1 MKVRLAP
8 SVRLPYSKIRGSLE
22 QRQQTAIGV
31 VDRLCRDLYPKF
43 DKDKELPLSEVQKSI
58 DDIFEKK
65 VKIIVKQTST
75 PEFDGSSDVICSPIN
90 GSYTATT
97 LELNSVKGKIK
108 FEDLITIIHEF
119 QHIVDQLFIPKYLI
133 RGQKMTLTG
142 MMTQKYQNLYDDK
155 LYNYEYPT
163 SKADKRKIIKL
174 LEHKIKKFLRGMNIS
189 EKMDYIQDAR
199 YSLLMEEQAYRTQR
213 KYAKKFYKKHL
224 PIKEYELDDEI
235 GLHMLKEKIQ
245 LLTRLG
251 FELLDT
257 ERGKHAA
264 KLKSKKLR
272 NVKHKQ

>member
-1 MKVRLAP
+1 MKIRLAP
-8 SVRLPYSKIRGSLE
+8 SVRLPYSKIQGSLE
-22 QRQQTAIGV
+22 QRQQAAIEV
-31 VDRLCRDLYPKF
+31 VDKLCRELYPKF
-43 DKDKELPLSEVQKSI
+43 DKNKELSLSEIQKSI

-75 PEFDGSSDVICSPIN
+75 PEFDGSSDVVCSPIN

-133 RGQKMTLTG
+133 RGQKMTLMG
-142 MMTQKYQNLYDDK
+142 MMTPKYQNLYDK

-163 SKADKRKIIKL
+163 SKAEKHKIIKL
-174 LEHKIKKFLRGMNIS
+174 LEHKIKKFLRGMNIT

-199 YSLLMEEQAYRTQR
+199 YSLIMEEQAYRTQR
-213 KYAKKFYKKHL
+213 KYAKKFHKKHL
-224 PIKEYELDDEI
+224 PINAYELEDEI
-235 GLHMLKEKIQ
+235 SLHMLKEKIQ
-245 LLTRLG
+245 LLTRIG
-251 FELLDT
+251 FELLET

>member
-1 MKVRLAP
+1 MKIRLAP

-22 QRQQTAIGV
+22 QRQQAAIEV
-31 VDRLCRDLYPKF
+31 VDKLCRELYPKF
-43 DKDKELPLSEVQKSI
+43 DKNKELSLSEIQKSI

-75 PEFDGSSDVICSPIN
+75 PEFDGSSDVVCSPIN

-133 RGQKMTLTG
+133 RGQKMTLLG
-142 MMTQKYQNLYDDK
+142 MITTKYQNLYDK

-199 YSLLMEEQAYRTQR
+199 YSLIMEEQAYRTQR
-213 KYAKKFYKKHL
+213 KYAKIFYKKHL
-224 PIKEYELDDEI
+224 PIKEYELEDEI
-235 GLHMLKEKIQ
+235 SLHMLKEKIQ
-245 LLTRLG
+245 LLTRIG
-251 FELLDT
+251 FELVEK

-264 KLKSKKLR
+264 KLKAKKLR
-272 NVKHKQ
+272 NVKANQ

>member
-1 MKVRLAP
+1 MIIKLAP
-8 SVRLPYSKIRGSLE
+8 SVRLPYKQIKGSLA
-22 QRQQTAIGV
+22 QRQQAAIDV
-31 VDRLCRDLYPKF
+31 VDKLYRKLYPKF
-43 DKDKELPLSEVQKSI
+43 DKNGELPMSEIQKSI

-97 LELNSVKGKIK
+97 LELNSEKGKVK

-119 QHIVDQLFIPKYLI
+119 QHIVDQIFIPKYLI
-133 RGQKMTLTG
+133 RGQKMTLNNMITP
-142 MMTQKYQNLYDDK
+142 KYQKLYDQ

-163 SKADKRKIIKL
+163 SKAEKHKIIKL

-199 YSLLMEEQAYRTQR
+199 YSLVMEEQAYRTQR
-213 KYAKKFYKKHL
+213 KYAKKFHKKHL
-224 PIKEYELDDEI
+224 PIKDYELDDEI
-235 GLHMLKEKIQ
+235 SLHMLKEKIE
-245 LLTRLG
+245 LLTRMG
-251 FELLDT
+251 FELIKQ

-272 NVKHKQ
+272 IVNSNQ

>member
-1 MKVRLAP
+1 MKIRLAP
-8 SVRLPYSKIRGSLE
+8 SVRLPYSKIRGSLS
-22 QRQQTAIGV
+22 QRQQAAIDV
-31 VDRLCRDLYPKF
+31 VDKLCRDLYPKF
-43 DKDKELPLSEVQKSI
+43 DKNKELPLSEIQKSI

-97 LELNSVKGKIK
+97 LELNSVEGKIK

-133 RGQKMTLTG
+133 RGQKMTLMG
-142 MMTQKYQNLYDDK
+142 MMTPKYQNLYDK

-163 SKADKRKIIKL
+163 SKAEKHKIIKL

-199 YSLLMEEQAYRTQR
+199 YSLIMEEQAYRTQR
-213 KYAKKFYKKHL
+213 KYAKKFHKKHL
-224 PIKEYELDDEI
+224 PINAYELEDEI
-235 GLHMLKEKIQ
+235 SLHMLKEKIQ
-245 LLTRLG
+245 LLTRIG
-251 FELLDT
+251 FELLET

>member
-22 QRQQTAIGV
+22 QRQQAAIEV
-31 VDRLCRDLYPKF
+31 VDKLCRELYPKF
-43 DKDKELPLSEVQKSI
+43 DKNKELSLSEIQKSI

-75 PEFDGSSDVICSPIN
+75 PEFDGSSDVVCSPIN

-133 RGQKMTLTG
+133 RGQKMTLMG
-142 MMTQKYQNLYDDK
+142 MMTPKYQNLYDK

-163 SKADKRKIIKL
+163 SKADKHKIIKL

-199 YSLLMEEQAYRTQR
+199 YSLIMEEQAYRTQR
-213 KYAKKFYKKHL
+213 KYAKIFYKKHL
-224 PIKEYELDDEI
+224 PIKEYELEDEI
-235 GLHMLKEKIQ
+235 SLHMLKEKIK
-245 LLTRLG
+245 LLTRIG
-251 FELLDT
+251 FELVEK

-264 KLKSKKLR
+264 KLKAKKLR
-272 NVKHKQ
+272 NVKANQ

>member
-1 MKVRLAP
+1 MKIRLAP
-8 SVRLPYSKIRGSLE
+8 SVRLPYSKIRGSLS
-22 QRQQTAIGV
+22 QRQQAAIDV
-31 VDRLCRDLYPKF
+31 VDKLCRDLYSKF
-43 DKDKELPLSEVQKSI
+43 DKNKELPLSEVQKSI

-97 LELNSVKGKIK
+97 LEQNSVKGKIK

-133 RGQKMTLTG
+133 RGQKMTLLG
-142 MMTQKYQNLYDDK
+142 MMTQKYQNLYDK

-163 SKADKRKIIKL
+163 SKADKHKIIKL

-199 YSLLMEEQAYRTQR
+199 YSLIMEEQAYRTQR
-213 KYAKKFYKKHL
+213 KYAKKFHKKHL
-224 PIKEYELDDEI
+224 TINEYELEDEI
-235 GLHMLKEKIQ
+235 RLHMLKEKIQ

-251 FELLDT
+251 FELLET

-272 NVKHKQ
+272 NVKHNQ

>member
-1 MKVRLAP
+1 MKIRLAP
-8 SVRLPYSKIRGSLE
+8 SVRLPYSKIRGSLG
-22 QRQQTAIGV
+22 QRQQAAIDV
-31 VDRLCRDLYPKF
+31 VDKLCRDLYSKF
-43 DKDKELPLSEVQKSI
+43 DKNKELPLSEVQKSI

-133 RGQKMTLTG
+133 RGQKMTLLG
-142 MMTQKYQNLYDDK
+142 MMTQKYQNLYDK
-155 LYNYEYPT
+155 LYKYEYPT
-163 SKADKRKIIKL
+163 SKADKHKIIKL

-199 YSLLMEEQAYRTQR
+199 YSLIMEEQAYRTQR
-213 KYAKKFYKKHL
+213 KYAKKFHKKHL
-224 PIKEYELDDEI
+224 PINEYELEDEI
-235 GLHMLKEKIQ
+235 SLHMLKEKIQ

-251 FELLDT
+251 FELLET

-264 KLKSKKLR
+264 KLKAKKLR
-272 NVKHKQ
+272 NVKHNQ

>member
-1 MKVRLAP
+1 MKIRLAP
-8 SVRLPYSKIRGSLE
+8 SVRLPYSKIRGSLG
-22 QRQQTAIGV
+22 QRQQAAIDV
-31 VDRLCRDLYPKF
+31 VDKLCRDLYSKF
-43 DKDKELPLSEVQKSI
+43 DKNKELPLSEVQKSI

-97 LELNSVKGKIK
+97 LELNSEKGKIK

-133 RGQKMTLTG
+133 RGQKMTLLG
-142 MMTQKYQNLYDDK
+142 MMTPKYQNLYDK

-163 SKADKRKIIKL
+163 SKADKHKIIKL

-199 YSLLMEEQAYRTQR
+199 YSLIMEEQAYRTQR
-213 KYAKKFYKKHL
+213 KYAKKFHKKHL
-224 PIKEYELDDEI
+224 PINEYELEDEI
-235 GLHMLKEKIQ
+235 SLHMLKEKIQ

-251 FELLDT
+251 FELLET

-264 KLKSKKLR
+264 KLKAKKLR
-272 NVKHKQ
+272 NVKHNQ

>member
-1 MKVRLAP
+1 MKIRLAP
-8 SVRLPYSKIRGSLE
+8 SVRLPYSKIRGPLS
-22 QRQQTAIGV
+22 QRQQAAIDV
-31 VDRLCRDLYPKF
+31 VDKLCRDLYSKF
-43 DKDKELPLSEVQKSI
+43 DKNKELPLSEIQKSI

-133 RGQKMTLTG
+133 RGQKMTLLG
-142 MMTQKYQNLYDDK
+142 MMTPKYQNLYDK

-163 SKADKRKIIKL
+163 SKADKHKIIKL

-199 YSLLMEEQAYRTQR
+199 YSIIMEEQAYRTQR
-213 KYAKKFYKKHL
+213 KYAKKFHKKHL
-224 PIKEYELDDEI
+224 PINEYELEDEI
-235 GLHMLKEKIQ
+235 RLHMLKEKIQ

-251 FELLDT
+251 FELLET

-264 KLKSKKLR
+264 KLKAKKLR
-272 NVKHKQ
+272 NVKHNQ